1 MSSFKKLI
9 KSDISVV
16 PYEANKQ
23 WTIASSSFDSYLKI
37 YEGTNIIGTFN
48 PSTDPTTTDGQ
59 YKRLIY
65 NQVNHLYYQTYTGSL
80 NTSSLANSI
89 YYESASQQRPTAS
102 YFIFNDKSEL
112 IKNFPTGANETIQ
125 VISVNQNV
133 YGNKILPYTF
143 VISSSVDFIVDDGF
157 GNLLVLEGSAE
168 SYINNGYFDAVGYF
182 ADNIVSAG
190 SYIGNIFYAQGIA
203 IITDQSSQ
211 NVIAAGSQIL
221 FKNEYTIYEHE
232 IRCLVKESDYNL
244 SYNQTLLVSG
254 GLYIV
259 SSSNGYIL
267 TGSNDSSVK
276 DFATGSL
283 LTPIPG
289 SISGSTSG
297 YFTPYATT
305 LGLYNDNNELLAVAK
320 FGKPMLMSPDT
331 DMTFVI
337 KYDT

>member
-9 KSDISVV
+9 KSDVSVV

-37 YEGTNIIGTFN
+37 YEGINIIGTFN

-102 YFIFNDKSEL
+102 YFVFNDKSEL
-112 IKNFPTGANETIQ
+112 IKNFPTGSNETIQ

-143 VISSSVDFIVDDGF
+143 VISSSADFIVDDGF
-157 GNLLVLEGSAE
+157 GNLLVLQGSAE
-168 SYINNGYFDAVGYF
+168 SYINNGYFDAIGYF

-203 IITDQSSQ
+203 IITDQSLQ
-211 NVIAAGSQIL
+211 NVIIAGSQIL

-244 SYNQTLLVSG
+244 SYNPTLVTNYASG
-254 GLYIV
+254 
-259 SSSNGYIL
+259 
-267 TGSNDSSVK
+267 SVK
-276 DFATGSL
+276 DFATGSNFY
-283 LTPIPG
+283 T
-289 SISGSTSG
+289 
-297 YFTPYATT
+297 YATT

>member
-23 WTIASSSFDSYLKI
+23 WTIASSSFDNYLKI
-37 YEGTNIIGTFN
+37 YEGLNTGSNFD
-48 PSTDPTTTDGQ
+48 PSSDPTTTEGQ

-65 NQVNHLYYQTYTGSL
+65 SQINHLYYQTYTGSL

-102 YFIFNDKSEL
+102 YFIYNDKPQL
-112 IKNFPTGANETIQ
+112 VKNFPTGTNETIQ
-125 VISVNQNV
+125 VISVNQNI

-143 VISSSVDFIVDDGF
+143 IISSSVAFAVDDGF
-157 GNLLVLEGSAE
+157 GNLLALQGSAE
-168 SYINNGYFDAVGYF
+168 LYIENGYFNAAGYF
-182 ADNIVSAG
+182 ADNIVDAN

-203 IITDQSSQ
+203 VITSQ
-211 NVIAAGSQIL
+211 GSQGIIASGCQIS
-221 FKNEYTIYEHE
+221 FKNEYTIHEHE
-232 IRCLVKESDYNL
+232 VRCLVKESDYNL
-244 SYNQTLLVSG
+244 SYNPTLVTNYESG
-254 GLYIV
+254 
-259 SSSNGYIL
+259 
-267 TGSNDSSVK
+267 SVK
-276 DFATGSL
+276 DFATGSDFY
-283 LTPIPG
+283 T
-289 SISGSTSG
+289 
-297 YFTPYATT
+297 YATA

-331 DMTFVI
+331 DMTFVV

>member
-9 KSDISVV
+9 KSDVSVV

-37 YEGTNIIGTFN
+37 YEGINIIGTFN

-65 NQVNHLYYQTYTGSL
+65 NQVNHLYDQTYTGSL

-102 YFIFNDKSEL
+102 YFVFNDKSEL
-112 IKNFPTGANETIQ
+112 IKNFPTGSNETIQ

-143 VISSSVDFIVDDGF
+143 VISSSADFIVDDGF
-157 GNLLVLEGSAE
+157 GNLLVLQGSAE
-168 SYINNGYFDAVGYF
+168 SYINNGYFDAIGYF

-203 IITDQSSQ
+203 IITDQSLQ
-211 NVIAAGSQIL
+211 NVIIAGSQIL

-244 SYNQTLLVSG
+244 SYNPTLVTNYASG
-254 GLYIV
+254 
-259 SSSNGYIL
+259 
-267 TGSNDSSVK
+267 SVK
-276 DFATGSL
+276 DFATGSNFY
-283 LTPIPG
+283 T
-289 SISGSTSG
+289 
-297 YFTPYATT
+297 YATT